1 MKTLRQLISEL
12 PTKKLVFTFGRFNPP
27 TNGHEILIHAVD
39 SVATKQNSPHRIY
52 ATSTQDKKKN
62 PLSPKD
68 KIKFM
73 ERSFHTSSIYLAD
86 SNIIDLLK
94 EIQREGFKEI
104 TLVVGSDRIKEFN
117 LLLNKYNGKDYKFD
131 KISVVSSG
139 KRDPDSD
146 EADGMSASKMRDAAM
161 RGDFIAFEKGVTQ
174 KLTSTD
180 TKRMYN
186 AVRTGLGLR
195 NESFIGIKLGDN
207 EIREKYLNKEI
218 FNIGSFVKDDKG
230 VYEVM
235 DRGAN
240 YITVV
245 DKNGALS
252 KKWLNSVVEV
262 ITENNFNKEEV
273 SKDQI
278 EFKGYV
284 TKNFDQCPMATEAFK
299 HVIAGESLKDPV
311 AILNAIKL
319 TDEYLGIEKTAVER
333 GYALQSEVNK
343 FTVIVMK
350 VRDVIKG
357 IDSLDN
363 HDHYIKN
370 HEKTMQELLNKNV
383 DPGKEDVHEQIIF
396 TSADKIKVGRII
408 AGALG
413 VDEPEKMSNPE
424 QLINLGL
431 RKIRTKRVT
440 PEFAAIVNKMLKTAK
455 MANIAYDEKL
465 VPALITKSEPVDD
478 LEEAN
483 KYTVKTIVKD
493 PATMAG
499 GEKKE
504 PKEKSRVVL
513 AKSPEEAKSKAAASL
528 KKSGYSITSQSII
541 KTEKVAEETTS
552 LEEKSK
558 GLWANIQARRKAGM
572 RRLRPG
578 EKGYPKTLDIENIDV
593 MSPIAQ
599 QSNEPESL
607 PQYVKEFEKP
617 EIQTPAELE
626 KEKEKEPKKPT
637 NTPFIPKTLHTQ
649 RFKQMY
655 ESGQLTSKQ
664 KVLDVD
670 KDGKIE
676 KDDLEKLRTK
686 KEASINLL
694 RRLKETGNKT
704 ILVARPNNLRKPG
717 QERVV
722 RIPVSKWADYRKK
735 GFIQAE
741 EKDSDPCWTGYKQVG
756 MKNKDGKEVPNCV
769 PEASSPAQQA
779 AIAIAMKKAG
789 KKPKE

>member
-12 PTKKLVFTFGRFNPP
+12 PTKKLVFAFGRFNPP

-94 EIQREGFKEI
+94 DIQKEGFKEI
-104 TLVVGSDRIKEFN
+104 TLIVGSDRIKEFN

-146 EADGMSASKMRDAAM
+146 EADGMSASKMRDAAI

-284 TKNFDQCPMATEAFK
+284 TKNFDQCPMATQAFK
-299 HVIAGESLKDPV
+299 HIIAGESLKDPV

-370 HEKTMQELLNKNV
+370 HEKTMQELLNKNA

-424 QLINLGL
+424 QLVNLGL

-465 VPALITKSEPVDD
+465 VPSLVAKSEPVGD
-478 LEEAN
+478 LEEA
-483 KYTVKTIVKD
+483 
-493 PATMAG
+493 
-499 GEKKE
+499 
-504 PKEKSRVVL
+504 
-513 AKSPEEAKSKAAASL
+513 
-528 KKSGYSITSQSII
+528 
-541 KTEKVAEETTS
+541 TTS

-558 GLWANIQARRKAGM
+558 GLWANIQARRKAGL
-572 RRLRPG
+572 RKLRPG
-578 EKGYPKTLDIENIDV
+578 EKGYPKTLDIKDSIDV

-617 EIQTPAELE
+617 QIQTPNKSPEDLE
-626 KEKEKEPKKPT
+626 KEKEIEKPT

-649 RFKQMY
+649 RFRQMY
-655 ESGQLTSKQ
+655 ESGELTAKQ

-694 RRLKETGNKT
+694 RRLKEAGKKTMLVVNPKKKKTGT
-704 ILVARPNNLRKPG
+704 DG
-717 QERVV
+717 VV
-722 RIPVSKWADYRKK
+722 RIPTSRWNDYRAK
-735 GFIQAE
+735 GYIQAE

-756 MKNKDGKEVPNCV
+756 MKKKDGKEVPNCV